1 MSEQFPQYP
10 ELTEEA
16 ELLAQKFI
24 DSKKDH
30 IKKLIKEVSEEVLG
44 DIYTDVASWIKC
56 DSWSNFRQQ
65 IIDFV
70 CDYGRLREHCDWDAQ
85 KIRKR
90 IFQEYKEELI
100 EDLNQDNLKKIK
112 ELEEQIHLLKKDLS
126 RSYGY
131 YGN

>member
-10 ELTEEA
+10 ELTEDA

-30 IKKLIKEVSEEVLG
+30 LKKLIKEVSEEVLG
-44 DIYTDVASWIKC
+44 DIYTDVATWIKC

-70 CDYGRLREHCDWDAQ
+70 CDYGRLREHYSWDAQ

-100 EDLNQDNLKKIK
+100 EDLNQDNLEEIK
-112 ELEEQIHLLKKDLS
+112 RLKEDIEYLNQAYAK
-126 RSYGY
+126 Y
-131 YGN
+131 